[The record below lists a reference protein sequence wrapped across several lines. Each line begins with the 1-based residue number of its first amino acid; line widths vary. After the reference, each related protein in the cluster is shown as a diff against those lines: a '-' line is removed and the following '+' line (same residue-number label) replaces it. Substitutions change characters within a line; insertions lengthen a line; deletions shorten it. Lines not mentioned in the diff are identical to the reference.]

1 MTERMFPELDK
12 DFDTEKMEADCR
24 ALWDESG
31 IHDYDPDSK
40 KPLFSVDTPPP
51 YVSAAHLHAGHA
63 MSYTQAEILIRY
75 KRMKGHNIFY
85 PMGFD
90 DNGLPTERYVEQVH
104 KVNKKKISRSD
115 FRALCIAET
124 QKGGKVYEQLWRA
137 LGLSVDWDLRYSTI
151 DDLSRHT
158 AQKSFLDLYGKG
170 LLYRANEPVLWD
182 THFET
187 ALAQADLDTITRKG
201 KLYDIR
207 FTAEKGGDPLVIST
221 TRPELIPA
229 CVGMFF
235 HPDDKRYAH
244 LKGGKAIVPIAGHA
258 VPILTSEEV
267 DPAFGTGLMMCC
279 TFGDGEDVKKWK
291 EHKLDT
297 RLIITPDGKMNE
309 LAGAYKGLPIVEARA
324 QIVKDLKEQEL
335 ILDEKTVDQN
345 VSVGE
350 RSDVPVE
357 FVMEP
362 QWFINVLDHKDRF
375 YKKAKELKWFPDWM
389 QVRLE
394 HWIDG
399 LKYDWNISRQRFY
412 GVPFPIWYV
421 QETGEVILADEADL
435 PVDPIESEPP
445 QWAKD
450 KYKGMTIVPETDVM
464 ETWMTSSLSPL
475 INANWAG
482 RDGRKAS
489 MNIYP
494 MDLRV
499 QAFEII
505 RTWLFYTLVKSEF
518 HTDSLPWK
526 NVMISGWGL
535 NEQGKKISKRDLEKF
550 TDADGYNRYDPY
562 SLIKRYGADA
572 LRYWAASS
580 QLGKDLRFHEREVK
594 DGRKIVV
601 KLWNVARLAFKYM
614 EDFDPKKDTV
624 PFDKRPVEDRWLLS
638 ELNKVAAR
646 MGECFEKYDYAT
658 GKEAL
663 HKFFWITYC
672 DNYLEL
678 VKTRFWDA
686 SGWSEQDRRAAQSTL
701 FESLRM
707 LVGLLAPYLPYIT
720 EEIYVRGNK
729 FGEDHVS
736 LHVSP
741 FPDADKAMKFDGQM
755 EIDIIL
761 GTLASVRK
769 LRTERQI
776 GQGAILKELVVHA
789 DDANAPLAKTIK
801 SLENSLKNA
810 ARAASIRFG
819 SAGTQTE
826 VEGLSVDIVPDP
838 AAGQGV

>member
-1 MTERMFPELDK
+1 MTDRLFPELDK
-12 DFDTEKMEADCR
+12 DFDTAQMEENCR
-24 ALWDESG
+24 ALWDNTK
-31 IHDYDPDSK
+31 IHDYDPNSD

-63 MSYTQAEILIRY
+63 MSYTQAEILVRY

-104 KVNKKKISRSD
+104 KVNKKKITRSE

-124 QKGGKVYEQLWRA
+124 QKGGKVYEELWRA

-151 DDLSRHT
+151 DDQSRHT
-158 AQKSFLDLYGKG
+158 AQKSFLDLYAKG
-170 LLYRANEPVLWD
+170 LIYRANEPVLWD

-187 ALAQADLDTITRKG
+187 ALAQADLETISRKG
-201 KLYDIR
+201 KMFDIQ
-207 FTAEKGGDPLVIST
+207 FTAESGDPLIIST

-235 HPDDKRYAH
+235 NPKDERYAH
-244 LKGGKAIVPIAGHA
+244 LKGKKAIVPLFGHG
-258 VPILTSEEV
+258 VPILESDDV
-267 DPAFGTGLMMCC
+267 DMEFGTGLMMCC

-291 EHKLDT
+291 ANKLET
-297 RLIITPDGKMNE
+297 RLAITPDGKMNDI
-309 LAGAYKGLPIVEARA
+309 AGPYKGLPIVEARA
-324 QIVKDLKEQEL
+324 QIVKDLKEAEL
-335 ILDEKTVDQN
+335 IVGEKAVEQN

-350 RSDVPVE
+350 RSEVPVE

-362 QWFINVLDHKDRF
+362 QWFINVLDHREKFLAR
-375 YKKAKELKWFPDWM
+375 AKELKWFPDWM

-412 GVPFPIWYV
+412 GVPFPLWFV
-421 QETGEVILADEADL
+421 KETGDVIIADEDML
-435 PVDPIESEPP
+435 PIDPIESEPP
-445 QWAKD
+445 AWAKE

-482 RDGRKAS
+482 RKDRKGS
-489 MNIYP
+489 MKIYP

-505 RTWLFYTLVKSEF
+505 RTWLFYTIVKSEF

-614 EDFDPKKDTV
+614 EDFNPQTHSV
-624 PFDKRPVEDRWLLS
+624 TFAERPVEDRWIIS
-638 ELNKVAAR
+638 ELNKVAAK
-646 MGECFEKYDYAT
+646 MGDSFEKYDYAT
-658 GKEAL
+658 GKEVM

-678 VKTRFWDA
+678 VKSRFWDN

-701 FESLRM
+701 YETLRL
-707 LVGLLAPYLPYIT
+707 LVKLLAPYLPYIT
-720 EEIYVRGNK
+720 EEIYSKANK
-729 FGEDHVS
+729 FGEDAVS

-741 FPDADKAMKFDGQM
+741 WPDVQAVAFDDQIQ
-755 EIDIIL
+755 IDVIL

-776 GQGAILKELVVHA
+776 GQGAMLKEVIVHA
-789 DDANAPLAKTIK
+789 DGSLAEMAK

-810 ARAASIRFG
+810 ARASSIRF
-819 SAGTQTE
+819 AEAANKTD

-838 AAGQGV
+838 EAGQASA